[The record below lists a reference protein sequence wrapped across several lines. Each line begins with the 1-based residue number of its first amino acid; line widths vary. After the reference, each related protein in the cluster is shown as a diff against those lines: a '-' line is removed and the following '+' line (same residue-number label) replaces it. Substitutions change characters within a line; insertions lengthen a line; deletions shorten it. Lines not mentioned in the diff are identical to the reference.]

1 MKTKIIFGLVFSVLL
16 VSRVWAHHSFAIY
29 DFETQIPFDG
39 VVESVKFRNPHIALS
54 LRIVDE
60 TGAEKII
67 EFVEGAPA
75 NMLVRSG
82 LKPDMIK
89 PGTHIV
95 ATGSPLIEDTS
106 KFFLRTI
113 RLDSGEEF

>member
-1 MKTKIIFGLVFSVLL
+1 MKKFTCLAFVLL
-16 VSRVWAHHSFAIY
+16 LATPVWGHHSFAIY

-39 VVESVKFRNPHIALS
+39 VIDSVKFRNPHIAMTLK
-54 LRIVDE
+54 IVDE
-60 TGAEKII
+60 SGAEKII

-89 PGTHIV
+89 VGTHVV
-95 ATGSPLIEDTS
+95 ATGSPLIDDNS
-106 KFFLRTI
+106 KFFLRTVL
-113 RLDSGEEF
+113 LDNGEEY

>member
-1 MKTKIIFGLVFSVLL
+1 MKMFTCIAFILLL
-16 VSRVWAHHSFAIY
+16 VWAAWGHHSFAIY

-39 VVESVKFRNPHIALS
+39 VVESVKFRNPHIALT
-54 LRIVDE
+54 LKIVDE

-82 LKPDMIK
+82 LKPDMVK
-89 PGTHIV
+89 VGTHIV
-95 ATGSPLIEDTS
+95 ATGSPLIADKS
-106 KFFLRTI
+106 KYFLRTI
-113 RLDSGEEF
+113 RLDNGEEF